1 LPPTHRCKSNIYQLI
16 IEYRWSEFKLRIL
29 AVDPGEKRFGIAI
42 SDPTGTIANPLTVIR
57 HVARI
62 IDAAAIAEIAAQHGA
77 EKIIVGL
84 ALDADNKPTIQSRS
98 AERLADEIRNQSN
111 LEVILWDESES
122 TRIAQE
128 ARIAMGIAK
137 RKRRGHLDD
146 LAATVILQ
154 TYLDIHKSNS

>member
-1 LPPTHRCKSNIYQLI
+1 
-16 IEYRWSEFKLRIL
+16 LRIL
-29 AVDPGEKRFGIAI
+29 AVDPGEKRLGIAI

-57 HVARI
+57 HVARM
-62 IDAAAIAEIAAQHGA
+62 IDAAAIAELAAQHGA

-84 ALDADNKPTIQSRS
+84 ALDAENKPTIQSRS
-98 AERLADEIRNQSN
+98 AKRLADEIRNQSN

-154 TYLDIHKSNS
+154 TYLDTHKSNS